1 MPAPQLGPAEWL
13 EIFAHLRR
21 WLGNL
26 GRGKRER
33 QEKSRRA
40 LHSVVRAVRETQVYL
55 RRRQQRRTPSLK
67 REERLALRWTDLALE
82 LDELGLGKLA
92 KRCRIT
98 GQYWADPGRFTE
110 AFLQQAGTRL
120 PEIEKAALALLKDLN
135 GP

>member
-13 EIFAHLRR
+13 DILAHLRK
-21 WLGNL
+21 WVTNL

-33 QEKSRRA
+33 QEKSRAA
-40 LHSVVRAVRETQVYL
+40 LRSVVRAVRETQVYL
-55 RRRQQRRTPSLK
+55 RRRELRRAVSLK

-98 GQYWADPGRFTE
+98 GQYWADPGQFTD
-110 AFLQQAGTRL
+110 AFLEKAGTRL
-120 PEIEKAALALLKDLN
+120 PEIEKAAQLLLN
-135 GP
+135 ELGR